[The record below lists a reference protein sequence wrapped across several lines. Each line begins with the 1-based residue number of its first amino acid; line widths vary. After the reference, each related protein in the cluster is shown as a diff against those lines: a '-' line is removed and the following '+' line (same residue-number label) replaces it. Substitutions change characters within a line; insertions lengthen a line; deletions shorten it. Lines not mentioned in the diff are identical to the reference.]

1 MDRFYDDR
9 LRLNRVTSSADALP
23 FDYSYTDNSS
33 RNLVDSVAQWVGTS
47 TRYCRTYDY
56 ESQSD
61 RLSALQH
68 AWGTLAASIVDTRLA
83 YDSVGLRSNE
93 STAGS
98 GLMASLGRTSGLCTD
113 FAYTPRR
120 ELDTSGQYDLSAV
133 WARGLAIASSLRA
146 YGYDAIGN
154 RLADQAGAY
163 AANALNQYTSAPG
176 IAALAYDLAGNLTSD
191 GSRTYTYDGEN
202 RLASITQGGVTSTFK
217 YDYLGRRISKNVG
230 GAETRYLYDGWNLI
244 AEIAPGSFAIQR
256 SYTWG
261 LDASGSLQG
270 AGGVG
275 GLLCIASGTSRYYPI
290 YDGSFNVTGLYDGNG
305 AIAAAYRYDPSGSLL
320 QATGA
325 AASLNAFGFS
335 TKFTDRETGLIYYG
349 LRYYHAAMGRF
360 INRDPIEERGGLNL
374 YGFCGNDGVNR
385 WDYLGM
391 SWLGDLYNSV
401 KEWFTGSSDGPE
413 PAVEDRPDQTAYI
426 TLEEDLK
433 PGEVAEGLI
442 DTEHPD
448 RRTIRIVSGDGSSR
462 RANGTLETE
471 GELAAREANDR
482 AFMEYNMS
490 QAAAPSGELKQVN
503 YHPDRRIMFIRLN
516 KETGEFS
523 RDRNGKIKIN
533 AKGVPQRTYDANS
546 RFVWPQI
553 FDRGVLSLQ
562 INNVIS
568 SGHLVQ
574 FRLAE
579 IEPDVAR
586 YLREAGDGGYRVSLL
601 SHGDTGDVDIKAAF
615 GVRNLNV
622 QQSFDKWNR
631 ESGYDI
637 LHYGETNWDS
647 CDPDYGTRE
656 PEDIWNDTIR
666 PRLERY
672 FAQ

>member
-68 AWGTLAASIVDTRLA
+68 SWGTLAASTVDTRLA

-113 FAYTPRR
+113 FTYTPRR

-154 RLADQAGAY
+154 RVADQAGAY

-230 GAETRYLYDGWNLI
+230 GAETRYLYDGWALI

-275 GLLCIASGTSRYYPI
+275 GLLCIASGASRYYPI
-290 YDGSFNVTGLYDGNG
+290 YDASFNVTGLYDGNG
-305 AIAAAYRYDPSGSLL
+305 AIAAAYRYDPSGNLL

-325 AASLNAFGFS
+325 AAALNPFGFS

-349 LRYYHAAMGRF
+349 LRYYHAALGRF

-391 SWLGDLYNSV
+391 EDDDEVVKLPPFEVTGGSEEERRDYEAMRANQQAIDSYMMDRAIRDASAPNSAGASGEPSTRTWFVSQGQADALVAKYGRYLRAGELFGSREEAILNGAFLSAMGTGYARAWDAKNKWYYGEFADKSYFDFEHIWGVKAVGDKFQSTRSVTEGNQTRIAWTAHPEIVALKNNRELDSAGHNHPWTLIPWGGGSEFSSADYRVGTQLGVPFYSI
-401 KEWFTGSSDGPE
+401 GSDGE
-413 PAVEDRPDQTAYI
+413 M
-426 TLEEDLK
+426 
-433 PGEVAEGLI
+433 
-442 DTEHPD
+442 
-448 RRTIRIVSGDGSSR
+448 RRDGVVV
-462 RANGTLETE
+462 
-471 GELAAREANDR
+471 
-482 AFMEYNMS
+482 
-490 QAAAPSGELKQVN
+490 PV
-503 YHPDRRIMFIRLN
+503 P
-516 KETGEFS
+516 
-523 RDRNGKIKIN
+523 
-533 AKGVPQRTYDANS
+533 GVPQAA
-546 RFVWPQI
+546 VGAILECIQ
-553 FDRGVLSLQ
+553 
-562 INNVIS
+562 
-568 SGHLVQ
+568 
-574 FRLAE
+574 E
-579 IEPDVAR
+579 
-586 YLREAGDGGYRVSLL
+586 GY
-601 SHGDTGDVDIKAAF
+601 IK
-615 GVRNLNV
+615 
-622 QQSFDKWNR
+622 
-631 ESGYDI
+631 
-637 LHYGETNWDS
+637 
-647 CDPDYGTRE
+647 P
-656 PEDIWNDTIR
+656 
-666 PRLERY
+666 
-672 FAQ
+672 